1 MVDKGRL
8 SFSQRGSQWWPP
20 PLGSDV
26 TQKRTDAERMSVGGK
41 LGTYITGAQNM
52 EAIIVSAIPSPT
64 SNGVGEDFSY
74 KAV

>member
-1 MVDKGRL
+1 
-8 SFSQRGSQWWPP
+8 
-20 PLGSDV
+20 
-26 TQKRTDAERMSVGGK
+26 MSVGGK

-74 KAV
+74 KAVWFI